1 MSAETSLAKFIAE
14 KVSHFGQRLVIPKC
28 FSKFA
33 VDHEFWSLLGIDAL
47 PRCLGSTTEENECNT
62 IS

>member
-1 MSAETSLAKFIAE
+1 
-14 KVSHFGQRLVIPKC
+14 
-28 FSKFA
+28 

-47 PRCLGSTTEENECNT
+47 PRCLGSTTEEYECNT